1 MDRLG
6 LEAVLSDYDEVL
18 CNVACQVGGHP
29 ERIVLPVA
37 EQETP
42 AMICHNPAQLKEALL
57 DETVRIIRVNA

>member
-18 CNVACQVGGHP
+18 CDVAWQVGGHP
-29 ERIVLPVA
+29 ERIVLPIA
-37 EQETP
+37 ERETP